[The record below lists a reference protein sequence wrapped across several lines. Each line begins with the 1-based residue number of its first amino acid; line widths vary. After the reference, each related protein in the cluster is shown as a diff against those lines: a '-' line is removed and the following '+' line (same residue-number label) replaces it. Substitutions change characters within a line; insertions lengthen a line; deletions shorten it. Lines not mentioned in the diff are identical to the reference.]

1 MKYAVDSIVDEIAV
15 IEDIETGD
23 KKEVSLE
30 LLPEEVQE
38 GNILLFQD
46 NEYYINREYE
56 AVRRQSLEEKMEEL
70 KRFREEDTE

>member
-1 MKYAVDSIVDEIAV
+1 MKYAVDQIVDEIAV

-23 KKEVSLE
+23 KKEISLE

-38 GNILLFQD
+38 GNVLLYQD
-46 NEYYINREYE
+46 NEYYINKEYE

>member
-1 MKYAVDSIVDEIAV
+1 MKYAVDQIVDEIAV
-15 IEDIETGD
+15 IEDIETGE
-23 KKEVSLE
+23 KKEISLE

-38 GNILLFQD
+38 GNILLYQD
-46 NEYYINREYE
+46 NEYYINKEYE

>member
-15 IEDIETGD
+15 IEDIETGE

-30 LLPEEVQE
+30 LLPEEIQE

-70 KRFREEDTE
+70 KRYREEDTE

>member
-1 MKYAVDSIVDEIAV
+1 MKYAVDQIVDEIAV

-23 KKEVSLE
+23 KKEISLE

-38 GNILLFQD
+38 GNILLYQD
-46 NEYYINREYE
+46 NEYYINKEYE

-70 KRFREEDTE
+70 KKFREEDTE